1 MQDSKRD
8 TDVYNGLLD
17 SEGEGEGG
25 MIWENDILT
34 CILSCKKRIASLCS
48 IQDTGCLG
56 LVHGDDPE
64 GCCGEGGERGVLGFM
79 SMYGKTNTVL

>member
-8 TDVYNGLLD
+8 TDVQNGLLD

-25 MIWENDILT
+25 MIWENGIET
-34 CILSCKKRIASLCS
+34 CILSCKKQIASLCL

-56 LVHGDDPE
+56 LVHEDDPE
-64 GCCGEGGERGVLGFM
+64 R
-79 SMYGKTNTVL
+79 